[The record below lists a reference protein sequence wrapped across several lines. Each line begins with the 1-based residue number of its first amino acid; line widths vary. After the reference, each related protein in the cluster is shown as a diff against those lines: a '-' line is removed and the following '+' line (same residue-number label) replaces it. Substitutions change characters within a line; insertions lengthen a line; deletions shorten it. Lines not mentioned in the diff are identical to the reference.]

1 MFLDAHGKVADILAI
16 HDAIAK
22 KAWRPAHPHAS

>member
-1 MFLDAHGKVADILAI
+1 MVADILAI

-22 KAWRPAHPHAS
+22 KRGGRRIPIIPTCGAHF